1 MEEENAAISVQ
12 EEKRE
17 EKVVI
22 IPQGDDKADKIIIKI
37 GEDDDASD
45 AGEGKGPT
53 MLVPEPE
60 TEKSPASKDEA
71 QQQPKLNED
80 KLFEQNDSALPD
92 IPEPKSQDIE
102 GK

>member
-1 MEEENAAISVQ
+1 M
-12 EEKRE
+12 
-17 EKVVI
+17 VI

-37 GEDDDASD
+37 GEDDDASA

-92 IPEPKSQDIE
+92 IPEPKSQEIE